1 MSLRVASTAKTID
14 LELFSQVILSIG
26 RVSDV
31 RLNES
36 AKIPAYLIQLVFS
49 EGLMKEH
56 FDLSKKRFYTSSAQ
70 LVSNHTEEDIC
81 GNMLLSVINFP
92 RKQIGKVM
100 SDCLVTGVQKE
111 LISSEGKRE
120 TTIFMR
126 PSKDVLAGSRVDI
139 LPELVGPSVVDANP
153 RNLSWPE
160 FMDLD
165 LRIAEVEGFE
175 ILSRDFKST
184 LLKVKCIVNLGEM
197 GRVTCMAAFS
207 KEFEI
212 KTFLSRQILVLT
224 NLNQEQISDLF
235 EIDFESEVVAL
246 TVAASAVLE
255 PAKRVEPGFKLA

>member
-1 MSLRVASTAKTID
+1 MSIRIASTAKIID
-14 LELFSQVILSIG
+14 VESFSKVFMTIG
-26 RVSDV
+26 RVNEV

-49 EGLMKEH
+49 PSLMSEH
-56 FDLSKKRFYTSSAQ
+56 FDLSKKSFYTSSAQ
-70 LVSNHTEEDIC
+70 LVSNHCPEDIR

-111 LISSEGKRE
+111 LMSIDAKRE
-120 TTIFMR
+120 TTVFMR
-126 PSKDVLAGSRVDI
+126 PSREVLAGSRVDI
-139 LPELVGPSVVDANP
+139 LPELVGPTVVEANP

-184 LLKVKCIVNLGEM
+184 LLKVKCMVNLGEM

-207 KEFEI
+207 KDFDI
-212 KTFLSRQILVLT
+212 KTLLSRQILVLI
-224 NLNQEQISDLF
+224 NLKQEQLSDLF
-235 EIDFESEVVAL
+235 EIDFESQAVAL
-246 TVAASAVLE
+246 TVEASAVLE